1 MISINETRKKILENV
16 NNINLNKQLFKNK
29 QKYIIRG
36 NNVTFIFSI
45 TEIEK
50 DEMSINF
57 NTSSIIISKDFEQNL
72 KKKYFIPYELPI
84 PVLKIEILNNYF
96 NNLQISYELFN
107 PTNLSNKLDFDS
119 FTQNYYIEI
128 RIPMAFKSYKMD
140 LILEARKLGY
150 NIFNSNDSFYNDIC
164 SVFSYNN

>member
-16 NNINLNKQLFKNK
+16 NNINLNEQLFKNK
-29 QKYIIRG
+29 QKNIIRG

-72 KKKYFIPYELPI
+72 KKS
-84 PVLKIEILNNYF
+84 ILFLMNYQF
-96 NNLQISYELFN
+96 QY
-107 PTNLSNKLDFDS
+107 
-119 FTQNYYIEI
+119 
-128 RIPMAFKSYKMD
+128 
-140 LILEARKLGY
+140 
-150 NIFNSNDSFYNDIC
+150 
-164 SVFSYNN
+164 

>member
-36 NNVTFIFSI
+36 NNVTFIFST

-50 DEMSINF
+50 DEMSNNF

-72 KKKYFIPYELPI
+72 KKS
-84 PVLKIEILNNYF
+84 ILFLMNYQF
-96 NNLQISYELFN
+96 QY
-107 PTNLSNKLDFDS
+107 
-119 FTQNYYIEI
+119 
-128 RIPMAFKSYKMD
+128 
-140 LILEARKLGY
+140 
-150 NIFNSNDSFYNDIC
+150 
-164 SVFSYNN
+164 